1 MTRYRSIQIRFIRRG
16 AKSPSSDDILKIT
29 KMGENTARIF
39 YTEKNDYDTFTDFLT
54 VNYTQVIAY
63 VYRTITLLTLDED
76 PFQSAQFFV
85 PGYPTLMFG
94 VAKLKEQT
102 GFIIEMISNTLI
114 NWPLIGYD
122 HATDARS
129 STHALLTTVR
139 GPEETTD
146 AADDCNGTENT

>member
-1 MTRYRSIQIRFIRRG
+1 
-16 AKSPSSDDILKIT
+16 
-29 KMGENTARIF
+29 MGENTARIF

-76 PFQSAQFFV
+76 PFQSVQFFV

-94 VAKLKEQT
+94 VNKLKEQT
-102 GFIIEMISNTLI
+102 SFIIEMISNTLM

-129 STHALLTTVR
+129 STHALLTMVR
-139 GPEETTD
+139 SPEETTD
-146 AADDCNGTENT
+146 AANDCDGAESS